1 MSDLSNK
8 NIITDFT
15 DDEYNE
21 QIEHKIINQLSNSLK
36 EKLLLESNKLMLKEC
51 FASNFSE

>member
-1 MSDLSNK
+1 MEYYWK
-8 NIITDFT
+8 ETE
-15 DDEYNE
+15 EYNE